1 MQCFVMLRLIYF
13 QCYYLLCY
21 SSYTMRCNAMLC
33 YAMECKASF
42 TTLHAMI
49 GDSNLFSVPC
59 YVMRYRALQRH
70 APGAISD
77 LNASISVYFHLLHLS
92 RSIGR
97 STCQCLQATIA
108 PGRVRL
114 QSCALLLSSFPPSVR
129 Y

>member
-1 MQCFVMLRLIYF
+1 
-13 QCYYLLCY
+13 
-21 SSYTMRCNAMLC
+21 MLC

-77 LNASISVYFHLLHLS
+77 LNASISVYFHLLDRS
-92 RSIGR
+92 RPCPPS
-97 STCQCLQATIA
+97 
-108 PGRVRL
+108 
-114 QSCALLLSSFPPSVR
+114 ALCPPSVVIPSFSALLVESSADQQTGESNGQMSR
-129 Y
+129 RNEVGSLIDRTRLS